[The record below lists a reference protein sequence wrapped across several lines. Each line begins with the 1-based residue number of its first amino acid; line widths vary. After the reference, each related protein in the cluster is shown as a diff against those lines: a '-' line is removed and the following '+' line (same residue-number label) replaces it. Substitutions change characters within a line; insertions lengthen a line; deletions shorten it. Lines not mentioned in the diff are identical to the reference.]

1 MTLINLPNQA
11 ILPLGDPPINP
22 YRLGA
27 SLYMPA
33 TRADLWQVIT
43 RQKLPTVN
51 SLIICLED
59 AVSAGDVDSALA
71 NVQRLLSEWQAQ
83 AAANLTSAGANHRHL
98 NNAGLDK
105 TAGDRPLVFIRP
117 RHAAMLAQMAT
128 WQGIALIDGFVLPKV
143 DMLSLA
149 DWRLAWQQ
157 HADGHAT
164 PPLVMPTLETAPIF
178 NPHHNHELA
187 QAFIEAFAERV
198 LALRIGGNDL
208 LACLR
213 LRRPRQA
220 TIYATPLGTLI
231 DQLVGCF
238 VPYGFYLTAPVFE
251 YLDTPELFTQELEH
265 DVALGMVGKTVIHPS
280 QITAVQQAFAVQAR
294 AVADARAILAHNAKA
309 VFKQD
314 NAMLEP
320 ATHAAWAR
328 TIVARAAVHTVLD

>member
-11 ILPLGDPPINP
+11 ILPLGEPPINP

-27 SLYMPA
+27 SLYMSA

-43 RQKLPTVN
+43 RQQLPEVT
-51 SLIICLED
+51 SLVICLAD
-59 AVSAGDVDSALA
+59 AVSERDIDDALT
-71 NVQRLLSEWQAQ
+71 NVQRLLTDWQTQVKA
-83 AAANLTSAGANHRHL
+83 HL
-98 NNAGLDK
+98 DNDVSQP
-105 TAGDRPLVFIRP
+105 TAFDRPLVFIRP
-117 RHAAMLAQMAT
+117 RHATMLAQMAT
-128 WQGIALIDGFVLPKV
+128 WQGIALIDGFILPKI

-157 HADGHAT
+157 HADGNDT

-198 LALRIGGNDL
+198 LALRIGGNNL

-213 LRRPRQA
+213 LRRPRQT
-220 TIYATPLGTLI
+220 TIYATPIGTLI

-251 YLDTPELFTQELEH
+251 YLDTPELFAQELQH
-265 DVALGMVGKTVIHPS
+265 DVALGLVGKTVIHPS
-280 QITAVQQAFAVQAR
+280 QIAAVQRAFAVEAST
-294 AVADARAILAHNAKA
+294 VADANAILTQDTKA
-309 VFKQD
+309 VFRQD

-320 ATHAAWAR
+320 TTHAAWAR
-328 TIVARAAVHTVLD
+328 TVLLRAAVYDTID